1 MIKLKNML
9 VKEGKE
15 LDPKIIAKMAK
26 LTDYNNHTEARI
38 VLAKA
43 LGSSAKK
50 LLKAYEAIDIIS
62 TLLGQ
67 GNETMHARAAVD
79 KLLFNQAKS
88 AYSNFNDINGAY

>member
-1 MIKLKNML
+1 MIKLKNIL
-9 VKEGKE
+9 FEGKD
-15 LDPKIIAKMAK
+15 LDQKIIDKIAK

-50 LLKAYEAIDIIS
+50 LLKAYEAMNTIS

-67 GNETMHARAAVD
+67 GNEVMHARAAVD
-79 KLLFNQAKS
+79 KMLFYQAKQKF
-88 AYSNFNDINGAY
+88 SNYKEIGGAF